1 MRRVVITGIGIVSSI
16 GNNVEE
22 VTTSLRNGTSGIV
35 AAPEYTEL
43 GFRSQVHG
51 TVKLDVAEHIDRKQL
66 RFMGE
71 GAAYAVLAMEQ
82 AIADAGLDDSQV
94 SHVKSGLVAGSG
106 GPSTAN
112 LLAAFDITREK
123 GPKRI
128 GPYMVPRCMSSTVS
142 ACIATFFKIKGINY
156 SISSACST
164 SAHCIT
170 AGADAIRSGSQNI
183 VFAGGG
189 EELHWTLSV
198 LFDAMGAMS
207 SKYNDTPTTASRPYD
222 SDRDGFVIAGGGGMV
237 VLEDM
242 DHALARGAKIYAELV
257 GYGANSDGD
266 DMVAPSGEG
275 AVRCMEL
282 ALAGF
287 DGNTLTDKVD
297 YINAHGTSTPV
308 GDVKELE
315 AVRSVFGPRGYL
327 PVVTSTKSLTGH
339 SLGATGVQEA
349 IYTLIMLQN
358 SFIAASANISNPDPV
373 IGDIPVPQTRLD
385 DISIGLALSNSFGF
399 GGTNATLALR
409 KVS

>member
-1 MRRVVITGIGIVSSI
+1 MRRVVVTGIGIVSSI
-16 GNNVEE
+16 GTDADA
-22 VTTSLRNGTSGIV
+22 VTQSLRNGTSGIV
-35 AAPEYTEL
+35 AAPDYAEL
-43 GFRSQVHG
+43 GFRSQVKG
-51 TVKLDVAEHIDRKQL
+51 AVDIDLSEHIDRKQM

-71 GAAYAVLAMEQ
+71 GAGYAVVAMQQ
-82 AIADAGLDDSQV
+82 AVADSGLSEAEV
-94 SHVKSGLVAGSG
+94 SHPRTGLIAGSG

-112 LLAAFDITREK
+112 LLAAADITREK
-123 GPKRI
+123 GPKRV

-142 ACIATFFKIKGINY
+142 ACIATFFKIKGVNY
-156 SISSACST
+156 TISSACST

-170 AGADAIRSGSQNI
+170 AGADAIRYGMQDV

-207 SKYNDTPTTASRPYD
+207 SRYNDTPEKASRAYD
-222 SDRDGFVIAGGGGMV
+222 ANRDGFVIAGGGGMV
-237 VLEDM
+237 VLEDY
-242 DHALARGAKIYAELV
+242 DRAVARGAKIYAEIV
-257 GYGANSDGD
+257 GYGANSDGH

-275 AVRCMEL
+275 AQRCMEL

-287 DGNTLTDKVD
+287 DGNGLAQPVD

-315 AVRSVFGPRGYL
+315 AVHAVFGPRGYL

-349 IYTLIMLQN
+349 IYTMLMMRN
-358 SFIAASANISNPDPV
+358 SFIGASINIDEPDEA
-373 IGDIPVPQTRLD
+373 IGDIPIPSACMENKQ
-385 DISIGLALSNSFGF
+385 ISLALSNSFGF
-399 GGTNATLALR
+399 GGTNATLALAR
-409 KVS
+409 I